1 MCSPFVLATLGKEP
15 FDSVSVGLVLRHEN
29 AIRVARGR
37 RRSSRQDGNYREMQA
52 RAYRRDGGVLP
63 SWLLLISLAGSA
75 SRAQEIPKSVPDY
88 HADKKVTPDWGFGQG
103 PGTYDLERSEEFTV
117 DRTGRPECDAQTEAL
132 YRDCLGTDTKLRGA
146 LIGREVTLKSA
157 GKGRKLE
164 LRSSTKCADVF
175 KAYAQKCVFEEFDN
189 RL

>member
-1 MCSPFVLATLGKEP
+1 M
-15 FDSVSVGLVLRHEN
+15 
-29 AIRVARGR
+29 VACL
-37 RRSSRQDGNYREMQA
+37 
-52 RAYRRDGGVLP
+52 LP
-63 SWLLLISLAGSA
+63 LLLLLQVSFL

-117 DRTGRPECDAQTEAL
+117 GRTGRPECDTQTETL

-146 LIGREVTLKSA
+146 LAGREVALKPV
-157 GKGRKLE
+157 GRGQKLE
-164 LRSSTKCADVF
+164 MKASTKCADVF
-175 KAYAQKCVFEEFDN
+175 KAYTEKCVFEEFAPK